1 MTEKRSNGV
10 SLSAGLIDRIPDES
24 HAYLQPVFRTV
35 RGTVEYIRKMD
46 PESIITE
53 YAVRQ
58 AIRDGAI
65 PARRVGNRYVI
76 DVYKVIRYFEA

>member
-1 MTEKRSNGV
+1 MKEKGSNGV
-10 SLSAGLIDRIPDES
+10 HLSAGLVDRIPDES

-58 AIRDGAI
+58 AIRDEEI

>member
-1 MTEKRSNGV
+1 MIEKKNCEQSRSAN
-10 SLSAGLIDRIPDES
+10 LRDRIPDEA
-24 HAYLQPVFRTV
+24 HAYLQPLFRTV
-35 RGTVEYIRKMD
+35 RGTVDYIKKMD
-46 PESIITE
+46 PESNITE

-65 PARRVGNRYVI
+65 PARRVGNRYII